1 MSATPVSPA
10 KNRPK
15 PWAACDITYVREH
28 YANCSAK
35 EIAHDLGESVE
46 RVENLVMRIGLR
58 KKDAASEKAPA
69 EHLKPKKQIVPLRAT
84 SADHAQVGI
93 TPYPVPS
100 GRPSGPS
107 SAPPDLLAFVRSQ
120 SVSGG
125 TRTLRLSVGT
135 IHRLRHG
142 YWPSDS
148 RKVIKAWEDYK
159 ARRAV
164 VASAWFLRRVRPGG
178 VVRHAGSDYT
188 AHQLAARTGQLLAVA
203 RDAGGGL
210 VAQTLELPAERLP
223 LSRVQ
228 EGGQP

>member
-1 MSATPVSPA
+1 MLKT
-10 KNRPK
+10 NR
-15 PWAACDITYVREH
+15 
-28 YANCSAK
+28 
-35 EIAHDLGESVE
+35 
-46 RVENLVMRIGLR
+46 
-58 KKDAASEKAPA
+58 
-69 EHLKPKKQIVPLRAT
+69 QIVHLVPT
-84 SADHAQVGI
+84 SADNGEGGI
-93 TPYPVPS
+93 RLHLAPQK
-100 GRPSGPS
+100 RPSGPPN
-107 SAPPDLLAFVRSQ
+107 APPDLLAFARSV
-120 SVSGG
+120 SVSGAVRALG
-125 TRTLRLSVGT
+125 LAAGS
-135 IHRLRHG
+135 ISRLRNG

-148 RKVIKAWEDYK
+148 RKIIKAWEDYK

-203 RDAGGGL
+203 RDAGGAL